1 VDSCRDEGLRRPER
15 GRARAYNPALLG
27 MLRPR
32 GALGRGLGALLP
44 SSSGLTDVDI
54 DAIVRN
60 PRQPRQHIDPAKLED
75 LAGSIREHGVLQPL
89 VVREVPGGG
98 GRRFEL
104 IAGERRWHAARLA
117 GLTRVPV
124 VVKDVTPQAQL
135 ELALVENIQR
145 ADLSPLEEAVAFR
158 QLIDEFGLTH
168 EALAQRLGKNR
179 VTITNTLRLLSLP
192 EGVKAALAAT
202 EITEGHARA
211 LLALPNDEARLQALK
226 QVKNL
231 RLSVRQTEEMV
242 RRLGE
247 APVPPVQ
254 ETPASA
260 DDQSFR
266 TLETRALEEQ
276 FRAALGTKVTLHRS
290 RRGGT
295 LTIHF
300 FSEEELQGLHDL
312 IIRPT
317 TS

>member
-1 VDSCRDEGLRRPER
+1 
-15 GRARAYNPALLG
+15 
-27 MLRPR
+27 MLRGR

-44 SSSGLTDVDI
+44 SGSGLADAEI

-60 PRQPRQHIDPAKLED
+60 PRQPRQHIDPASLEE
-75 LAGSIREHGVLQPL
+75 LAESIRQHGVLQPL
-89 VVREVPGGG
+89 VVRELHGSP

-117 GLTRVPV
+117 GLSRVPV
-124 VVKDVTPQAQL
+124 VVKDVTPQAQI

-145 ADLSPLEEAVAFR
+145 ADLSPLEEAVAYR
-158 QLIDEFGLTH
+158 QLIEEFGLTH
-168 EALAQRLGKNR
+168 EALARRLGKNR
-179 VTITNTLRLLSLP
+179 VTITNTLRLLGLP
-192 EGVKAALAAT
+192 EPARAALAAA

-211 LLALPNDEARLQALK
+211 LLALPNDEAQLHALR

-242 RRLGE
+242 RRWG
-247 APVPPVQ
+247 
-254 ETPASA
+254 ETPAPREDGPTPRGDGPA
-260 DDQSFR
+260 PRGDRLFH

-276 FRAALGTKVTLHRS
+276 FRAALGTKVVLRRS

-300 FSEEELQGLHDL
+300 FSDEELQGLHDL
-312 IIRPT
+312 LVRPPPD
-317 TS
+317 